1 MGGGFGGCT
10 INLVKN
16 ELYETFI
23 ITAKERFKKEKF
35 VSSDPKVYDVVINN
49 GARKIC

>member
-23 ITAKERFKKEKF
+23 TTAKERFFAKF
-35 VSSDPKVYDVVINN
+35 GRMPKIYDVVIGD
-49 GARKIC
+49 GARRLA